1 VELIFKYPLL
11 KINPSLELM
20 VLITVS
26 QVPSPIRGCDS
37 LAMEV
42 VAFTFTQ
49 NEFHFPACTPL

>member
-1 VELIFKYPLL
+1 
-11 KINPSLELM
+11 M

-37 LAMEV
+37 FATGV

-49 NEFHFPACTPL
+49 NEFHFPECTPS